1 MKHNRMGEMKTGMA
15 EAATRTKW
23 SLTREAFDKLMLC
36 LDSDREVA
44 GEKFLQIRRNLVRY
58 FEGRGCALAED
69 HADETTNRVAK
80 RVYEGEAI
88 QDINSYF
95 FGAARMVL
103 LEVLKEREREQ
114 KAFNELPQFELVQP
128 DIEEVEE
135 TEQKISCLNKCL
147 QTLPLESR
155 ELITQYY
162 QGERRDKI
170 ENRQRLANGLGIP
183 LQALRS
189 RAVRLREKL
198 ETCILSCLRKKQTGA
213 T

>member
-1 MKHNRMGEMKTGMA
+1 MSET
-15 EAATRTKW
+15 AARTKW
-23 SLTREAFDKLMLC
+23 SLTREAFDKLMVC

-58 FEGRGCALAED
+58 FEGRNCPLAED

-80 RVYEGEAI
+80 RVYEGETI

-95 FGAARMVL
+95 FGAARMIL
-103 LEVLKEREREQ
+103 LEVMKEREREQ
-114 KAFNELPQFELVQP
+114 KAFNELPQIQLVQP
-128 DIEEVEE
+128 DVEEAEE
-135 TEQKISCLNKCL
+135 TERRISCLNSCL
-147 QTLPLESR
+147 QKLPLESR

-170 ENRQRLANGLGIP
+170 ENRQRLADGLGIP

-198 ETCILSCLRKKQTGA
+198 EVCILSCLRKKQTGA